1 MHSKWNLLQ
10 NLTRTIRQAGAR
22 EDGRS
27 DRRGWMAGGWC
38 RWCQRRRRRRQSR
51 QRRVAHL
58 KLPPKTR
65 RRRRKG
71 RREEGETDQLRIMPR
86 GKNMDETT
94 DATDGR
100 HLVRGRPLT
109 WSVGRSG
116 RFVHYISMSKWLI
129 SKSQR
134 MMGMVNGLKSSGNHQ
149 SRMIQSVSL
158 ASKIST
164 ESRSSISMSRRCLA
178 WSMEGLDGLACRCYI
193 FHQAHFCLEGK
204 GLWWH
209 ALMDSQSKWTLT
221 TSRQRNWR
229 RRGALSFCP

>member
-1 MHSKWNLLQ
+1 MRNEPLDLSTVSLSLPRDLVLASAVQLLESHKMHSKWNLLQ

-100 HLVRGRPLT
+100 HLVRGRLLT
-109 WSVGRSG
+109 RSVGRVG
-116 RFVHYISMSKWLI
+116 
-129 SKSQR
+129 
-134 MMGMVNGLKSSGNHQ
+134 SS
-149 SRMIQSVSL
+149 
-158 ASKIST
+158 
-164 ESRSSISMSRRCLA
+164 
-178 WSMEGLDGLACRCYI
+178 
-193 FHQAHFCLEGK
+193 
-204 GLWWH
+204 
-209 ALMDSQSKWTLT
+209 T
-221 TSRQRNWR
+221 TSQCRN
-229 RRGALSFCP
+229 GSFPRVGG